1 MFEIRTE
8 AGGEMMISYDVL
20 LKQLEQHVLQ
30 AKNAVHEQEMREHLS
45 AVRALCDVVLT
56 AQSKPQI
63 AALPQVMT
71 PQTTAQ
77 ATPLQENGANGDSL
91 FDF

>member
-1 MFEIRTE
+1 
-8 AGGEMMISYDVL
+8 MISYDVL

-30 AKNAVHEQEMREHLS
+30 AKNAVNEQEMREHLS

-63 AALPQVMT
+63 AALPQVIT
-71 PQTTAQ
+71 PQTTAQATAQ